1 MENQYYTNLLEAQG
15 ADATPGKCCTFL
27 QRQLKKVA
35 QLGQVPAYVLG
46 IPEADVSTIDGAY
59 EQGMQMK
66 SALEKQVCS
75 MRR

>member
-1 MENQYYTNLLEAQG
+1 MQ
-15 ADATPGKCCTFL
+15 PRKCCTFAETTE
-27 QRQLKKVA
+27 KVA